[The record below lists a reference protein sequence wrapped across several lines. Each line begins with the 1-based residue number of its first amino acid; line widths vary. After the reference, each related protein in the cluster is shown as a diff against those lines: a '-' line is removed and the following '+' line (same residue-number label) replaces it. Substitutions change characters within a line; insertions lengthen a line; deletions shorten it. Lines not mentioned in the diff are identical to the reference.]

1 MSRIKIHL
9 KLTHVRLAVANG
21 CGLASQVGRV
31 GVCAGSG
38 GSVLAG
44 AKADLI
50 LTGEMSHH
58 EVLDFVH
65 R

>member
-1 MSRIKIHL
+1 M
-9 KLTHVRLAVANG
+9 AV
-21 CGLASQVGRV
+21 SDVVKRV

-44 AKADLI
+44 VQANLI